1 MSRKREVAPEMEG
14 KSDLIKIMVPAVGG
28 QGGGVLTEWLVQAFF
43 LEDYDVQGISL
54 PGLSQ
59 RGGSTV
65 YYLEA
70 HPRPEADDKPII
82 FAQFPVPGEV
92 DVIISQEFLEL
103 GRALQLG
110 YGSDRTTI
118 VTSTHRIYSTLEKM
132 PIGSGIYSD
141 ENLRK
146 IATAFSS
153 KLIELNALQLAKD
166 NGMDDLA
173 VNAILFGALAASGSI
188 PLSKA
193 SFVSS
198 IEKVGVAVKTNLRGF
213 EVGWNFVSSSKAGD
227 AGKKQVVWETFVRT
241 MADQL
246 EEYEREVYLGKVSR
260 IETEFPKQLREILAE
275 SLYRLI
281 DYQDAEY
288 ADRYIDDVREVL
300 TLDESMKGNLKL
312 TEHFARNLALLMS
325 YEDGIRVAELKIKS
339 DRFKRIKEEMR
350 LRDDQVFKV
359 IDYLKPD
366 AEELYGLL
374 PNVVIAPFVRVI
386 ESSLFKKI
394 WRRKRPVTFAQT
406 PTTTSFSGFLRLW
419 LMTKMKFMRPGSY
432 RFKKERALMDKYKES
447 TLYYAGLD
455 YKLGSLVAR
464 SGSMVKGYGKV
475 RRRTIKAFYRFIDN
489 IIFPLSEFERN
500 KRKNYDITLE
510 VGEEALKLVSGE
522 SVEGIDKAEK
532 LAREIMEQ
540 RAA

>member
-70 HPRPEADDKPII
+70 HPRPETDDKPII

-198 IEKVGVAVKTNLRGF
+198 VEKVGVAVKTNLRGF

-241 MADQL
+241 RADQL

-300 TLDESMKGNLKL
+300 ALDESMKGNLKL

-366 AEELYGLL
+366 AEEIYGLL

-475 RRRTIKAFYRFIDN
+475 RRRTIKAFNRFIDN
-489 IIFPLSEFERN
+489 VVFPLSEFERD
-500 KRKNYDITLE
+500 KRKNFDITLE

>member
-188 PLSKA
+188 PLSKV

-198 IEKVGVAVKTNLRGF
+198 VEKVGVAVKTNLRGF

-241 MADQL
+241 RADQL

-300 TLDESMKGNLKL
+300 ALDESMKGNLKL

-419 LMTKMKFMRPGSY
+419 LLTKMKFMRPGSY

>member
-1 MSRKREVAPEMEG
+1 MSRKREVTSEMEG

-43 LEDYDVQGISL
+43 LENYDVQGISL

-70 HPRPEADDKPII
+70 HPRPESPDKQII

-92 DVIISQEFLEL
+92 DIIISQEFLEL

-173 VNAILFGALAASGSI
+173 VNAILFGALAASGRL

-193 SFVSS
+193 SFISS
-198 IEKVGVAVKTNLRGF
+198 VEKVGVAVKTNLRGF
-213 EVGWNFVSSSKAGD
+213 DVGWSFVSSKKYAES
-227 AGKKQVVWETFVRT
+227 GKKAVVWETFVKTR
-241 MADQL
+241 ADRL

-260 IETEFPKQLREILAE
+260 IETEFPSQLREIIAE

-281 DYQDAEY
+281 DYQDEVY
-288 ADRYIDDVREVL
+288 ADTYIDDVKEIYG
-300 TLDESMKGNLKL
+300 LDESVKGNLKL

-339 DRFKRIKEEMR
+339 ERFKRIKEEMR

-359 IDYLKPD
+359 VDYLKPD

-374 PNVVIAPFVRVI
+374 PNIVIAPFVRII
-386 ESSLFKKI
+386 ESPIFKKI
-394 WRRKRPVTFAQT
+394 WRRKKPITFAQT
-406 PTTTSFSGFLRLW
+406 PTTTSFSGYLRLW
-419 LMTKMKFMRPGSY
+419 MMTKIKFMRPHSY
-432 RFKKERALMDKYKES
+432 RFKKERALMRKYKES
-447 TLYYAGLD
+447 TIYYSGLD
-455 YKLGSLVAR
+455 YKLGSLIAR

-489 IIFPLSEFERN
+489 IVFPLSEFERN
-500 KRKNYDITLE
+500 KRKNYDITIE
-510 VGEEALKLVSGE
+510 VAEEALKLISGE
-522 SVEGIDKAEK
+522 SVEGIDKAER
-532 LAREIMEQ
+532 LAREILEQ

>member
-1 MSRKREVAPEMEG
+1 MSRKREAASEMEG

-43 LEDYDVQGISL
+43 LEGYDVQGISL

-70 HPRPEADDKPII
+70 HPRPESPDKQII

-173 VNAILFGALAASGSI
+173 VNAILFGALAASGRL

-198 IEKVGVAVKTNLRGF
+198 VEKVGVAVKTNLRGF
-213 EVGWNFVSSSKAGD
+213 EVGWNFVTSSKYAES
-227 AGKKQVVWETFVRT
+227 GKKSVVWETFVKTR
-241 MADQL
+241 ADRL

-260 IETEFPKQLREILAE
+260 IETEFPKQLREIIAE

-288 ADRYIDDVREVL
+288 ADMYIDDVREVYR
-300 TLDESMKGNLKL
+300 LDESMKGNLKL

-339 DRFKRIKEEMR
+339 ERFKRIKEEMR

-359 IDYLKPD
+359 VDYLKPD

-374 PNVVIAPFVRVI
+374 PNVVIAPFVRII
-386 ESSLFKKI
+386 ESPLFRKI
-394 WRRKRPVTFAQT
+394 WRRKKPITFAQT
-406 PTTTSFSGFLRLW
+406 PTTTSFSGYLRLW
-419 LMTKMKFMRPGSY
+419 LLAKIKFMRPHSY
-432 RFKKERALMDKYKES
+432 RFRKERALMRKYKES
-447 TLYYAGLD
+447 TIYYAGLD
-455 YKLGSLVAR
+455 YKLGCLIAR

-475 RRRTIKAFYRFIDN
+475 RRRTIKAFYRFMDN
-489 IIFPLSEFERN
+489 IVFPLSEFERN
-500 KRKNYDITLE
+500 KRKNYDITIE
-510 VGEEALKLVSGE
+510 VAEEALKLISGE

-532 LAREIMEQ
+532 LAREILEQ

>member
-241 MADQL
+241 RADQL

-300 TLDESMKGNLKL
+300 ALDESMKGNLKL

>member
-1 MSRKREVAPEMEG
+1 MEG

-70 HPRPEADDKPII
+70 HPRPETDDKPII

>member
-70 HPRPEADDKPII
+70 HPRPETDDKPII

-241 MADQL
+241 RADQL

-300 TLDESMKGNLKL
+300 ALDESMKGNLKL

>member
-198 IEKVGVAVKTNLRGF
+198 VEKVGVAVKTNLRGF

-241 MADQL
+241 RADQL

-300 TLDESMKGNLKL
+300 ALDESMKGNLKL

-419 LMTKMKFMRPGSY
+419 LLTKMKFMRPGSY

>member
-70 HPRPEADDKPII
+70 HPRPETDDKPII

-241 MADQL
+241 RADQL

-300 TLDESMKGNLKL
+300 ALDESMKGNLKL

-419 LMTKMKFMRPGSY
+419 LLTKMKFMRPGSY
-432 RFKKERALMDKYKES
+432 RFKKERALMDRYKES

>member
-1 MSRKREVAPEMEG
+1 MSRKREVTSEMEG

-43 LEDYDVQGISL
+43 LENYDVQGISL

-70 HPRPEADDKPII
+70 HPRPESPDKQII

-173 VNAILFGALAASGSI
+173 VNAILFGALAASGRL

-193 SFVSS
+193 SFISS
-198 IEKVGVAVKTNLRGF
+198 VEKVGVAVKTNLRGF
-213 EVGWNFVSSSKAGD
+213 DVGWSFVSSRKYAESEKKA
-227 AGKKQVVWETFVRT
+227 VVWETFVKAR
-241 MADQL
+241 ADRL

-260 IETEFPKQLREILAE
+260 IETEFPSQLREIIAE

-281 DYQDAEY
+281 DYQDEGY
-288 ADRYIDDVREVL
+288 ADTYIDDVREIYR
-300 TLDESMKGNLKL
+300 LDESMKGNLKL

-339 DRFKRIKEEMR
+339 ERFKRIKEEMR

-359 IDYLKPD
+359 VDYLKPD

-374 PNVVIAPFVRVI
+374 PNIIIAPFVRII
-386 ESSLFKKI
+386 ESPIFRKI
-394 WRRKRPVTFAQT
+394 WRRKKPITFAQT
-406 PTTTSFSGFLRLW
+406 PTTTSFSGYLRLW
-419 LMTKMKFMRPGSY
+419 MMTKIKFMRPHSY
-432 RFKKERALMDKYKES
+432 RFRKERALMRKYRES
-447 TLYYAGLD
+447 TIYYAGLD
-455 YKLGSLVAR
+455 YKLGSLIAR

-489 IIFPLSEFERN
+489 IVFPLSEFERN
-500 KRKNYDITLE
+500 KRKNYDITIE
-510 VGEEALKLVSGE
+510 VAEEALKLISGE
-522 SVEGIDKAEK
+522 SVEGIDKAER
-532 LAREIMEQ
+532 LAREILEQ

>member
-1 MSRKREVAPEMEG
+1 MSRKREAAPEMEG

-70 HPRPEADDKPII
+70 HPKPESEDKQII

-118 VTSTHRIYSTLEKM
+118 VTSTHRIYSTLEKL

-173 VNAILFGALAASGSI
+173 VNAILFGALAASGRL
-188 PLSKA
+188 PLSKE
-193 SFVSS
+193 SFISS

-213 EVGWNFVSSSKAGD
+213 EVGWNSVSSSKD
-227 AGKKQVVWETFVRT
+227 TGKKPVVWETFVRT
-241 MADQL
+241 RADRF

-260 IETEFPKQLREILAE
+260 IETEFPGQLREILAE
-275 SLYRLI
+275 SLSRLI

-288 ADRYIDDVREVL
+288 ADRYIDDVREVFA
-300 TLDESMKGNLKL
+300 LDESMKGNLKL

-325 YEDGIRVAELKIKS
+325 YEDGIRVAELKIRS

-366 AEELYGLL
+366 AEEIYGLL
-374 PNVVIAPFVRVI
+374 PNVVVAPFVRIV
-386 ESSLFKKI
+386 ESSVFKKI

-419 LMTKMKFMRPGSY
+419 LLTKIKFMRPGSY

-455 YKLGSLVAR
+455 YKLGCLVAG
-464 SGSMVKGYGKV
+464 SGAMIKGYGKV

-489 IIFPLSEFERN
+489 IIFPLSEFERD

>member
-1 MSRKREVAPEMEG
+1 MEG

-43 LEDYDVQGISL
+43 LENYDVQGISL

-70 HPRPEADDKPII
+70 HPRPESPDKQII

-173 VNAILFGALAASGSI
+173 VNAILFGALAASGRL

-193 SFVSS
+193 SFISS
-198 IEKVGVAVKTNLRGF
+198 VEKVGVAVKTNLRGF
-213 EVGWNFVSSSKAGD
+213 DVGWSFVSSRKYAESEKKA
-227 AGKKQVVWETFVRT
+227 VVWETFVKAR
-241 MADQL
+241 ADRL

-260 IETEFPKQLREILAE
+260 IETEFPSQLREIIAE

-281 DYQDAEY
+281 DYQDEGY
-288 ADRYIDDVREVL
+288 ADTYIDDVREIYR
-300 TLDESMKGNLKL
+300 LDESMKGNLKL

-339 DRFKRIKEEMR
+339 ERFKRIKEEMR

-359 IDYLKPD
+359 VDYLKPD

-374 PNVVIAPFVRVI
+374 PNIIIAPFVRII
-386 ESSLFKKI
+386 ESPIFRKI
-394 WRRKRPVTFAQT
+394 WRRKKPITFAQT
-406 PTTTSFSGFLRLW
+406 PTTTSFSGYLRLW
-419 LMTKMKFMRPGSY
+419 MMTKIKFMRPHSY
-432 RFKKERALMDKYKES
+432 RFRKERALMRKYRES
-447 TLYYAGLD
+447 TIYYAGLD

-489 IIFPLSEFERN
+489 IVFPLSEFERN
-500 KRKNYDITLE
+500 KRKNYDITIE
-510 VGEEALKLVSGE
+510 VAEEALKLISGE
-522 SVEGIDKAEK
+522 SVEGIDKAER
-532 LAREIMEQ
+532 LAREILEQ

>member
-1 MSRKREVAPEMEG
+1 MSRKREVTSEMEG

-43 LEDYDVQGISL
+43 LENYDVQGISL

-70 HPRPEADDKPII
+70 HPKPESPDKQII

-92 DVIISQEFLEL
+92 DIIISQEFLEL

-173 VNAILFGALAASGSI
+173 VNAILFGALAASGCL

-193 SFVSS
+193 SFISS

-213 EVGWNFVSSSKAGD
+213 EVGWNFVTSTKYAES
-227 AGKKQVVWETFVRT
+227 GKRSVVWETFVRT
-241 MADQL
+241 RADRL
-246 EEYEREVYLGKVSR
+246 EEYEREVYLGKLSR
-260 IETEFPKQLREILAE
+260 IETEFPSQLREIIAE

-288 ADRYIDDVREVL
+288 ADTYIDDVKEIYR
-300 TLDESMKGNLKL
+300 LDESVKGNLKL
-312 TEHFARNLALLMS
+312 TEHFAKNLALLMS

-339 DRFKRIKEEMR
+339 ERFKRIKEEMR

-359 IDYLKPD
+359 VDYLKPD

-374 PNVVIAPFVRVI
+374 PNIVIAPFVRII
-386 ESSLFKKI
+386 ESPLFKKI
-394 WRRKRPVTFAQT
+394 WRRKKPITFAQT
-406 PTTTSFSGFLRLW
+406 PTTTSFSGYLRLW
-419 LMTKMKFMRPGSY
+419 MMTRIKFMRPHSY
-432 RFKKERALMDKYKES
+432 RFKKERALMRKYRES
-447 TLYYAGLD
+447 TIYYAGLD
-455 YKLGSLVAR
+455 YKLGSLIAR

-489 IIFPLSEFERN
+489 IVFPLSEFERN
-500 KRKNYDITLE
+500 KRKNYDITIE
-510 VGEEALKLVSGE
+510 VAEEALKLISGE
-522 SVEGIDKAEK
+522 SVEGIDKAER
-532 LAREIMEQ
+532 LAREILEQ

>member
-1 MSRKREVAPEMEG
+1 MEG

-198 IEKVGVAVKTNLRGF
+198 VEKVGVAVKTNLRGF

-241 MADQL
+241 RADQL

-300 TLDESMKGNLKL
+300 ALDESMKGNLKL

-419 LMTKMKFMRPGSY
+419 LLTKMKFMRPGSY